1 MADYRQFAKNQGR
14 FRGVGCFNPA
24 ALVRSVNDWREKRHA
39 AISGRAN
46 RKGRND
52 WRRSTFRSRQTV
64 EKDGTWCFLTVKPV
78 TLNSAKH
85 VLQSMKEVLGDVPFI
100 PLFIKIG
107 SNGVMSFYLKN
118 KAAADVL
125 AASSSSAS
133 AKAGKNLSIW
143 KRISKPPFAPLDGAQ
158 CELMKSVLMKRYD
171 STCQRLNLSNFG
183 EDESFIEYRVNFPIN
198 RAAVSLALADLLCQN
213 PTTLVEI
220 DLSCNGLRVLD
231 HVANIMFCALSVTR
245 LDLSGNMVTI
255 NNQHRRTWEA
265 FQLEFSRVIIKRKS
279 CYKFIQVE
287 TASLPTLGSYSCQ
300 LIEAFAFSRLLEIF
314 PLLKILDGKEVST
327 ETFLPQFGLL
337 SMKGSYVVN
346 EPIKIAIASFLQEYY
361 SAFDG
366 DKKNRVQLMK
376 AYEVEQASSLAEL
389 LSIISLS
396 LLTISLNTRANQK
409 NSNICLNKRWKTLIR
424 YNHELMNIESWQ
436 YRRDCLEFSGNMS
449 ITCFL
454 KERIPEIKHE
464 LNSFLVD
471 LAILEENIAVCSIS
485 GYFKDPLDT
494 ANSVKEFGRVLI
506 LEYRPGELI
515 ILNDMTYF
523 CGTTVQAYSDQMAC
537 LEKLNI
543 QYQQS
548 GSIPS
553 AEQLAQGPAA
563 ATPFSNNPNAQ
574 EAISKD
580 TMIAEM
586 AKITGMKPTWAAKCL
601 EDNNWQFQ
609 LACDNFINLRDSGV
623 IPPDAFS

>member
-245 LDLSGNMVTI
+245 LDLSGNMITSIEELGKLSSWNLVALSLRENPVI
-255 NNQHRRTWEA
+255 NS
-265 FQLEFSRVIIKRKS
+265 FKLKP
-279 CYKFIQVE
+279 QVY
-287 TASLPTLGSYSCQ
+287 LR
-300 LIEAFAFSRLLEIF
+300 RLLEIF

-376 AYEVEQASSLAEL
+376 AYE
-389 LSIISLS
+389 S

>member
-1 MADYRQFAKNQGR
+1 MNQWVIVSADDA
-14 FRGVGCFNPA
+14 C
-24 ALVRSVNDWREKRHA
+24 
-39 AISGRAN
+39 
-46 RKGRND
+46 
-52 WRRSTFRSRQTV
+52 
-64 EKDGTWCFLTVKPV
+64 
-78 TLNSAKH
+78 
-85 VLQSMKEVLGDVPFI
+85 VPF
-100 PLFIKIG
+100 
-107 SNGVMSFYLKN
+107 
-118 KAAADVL
+118 
-125 AASSSSAS
+125 
-133 AKAGKNLSIW
+133 
-143 KRISKPPFAPLDGAQ
+143 
-158 CELMKSVLMKRYD
+158 
-171 STCQRLNLSNFG
+171 
-183 EDESFIEYRVNFPIN
+183 SFIEYRVNFPIN

-245 LDLSGNMVTI
+245 LDLSGNMITSIEELGKLSSWNLVALSLRENPVI
-255 NNQHRRTWEA
+255 NS
-265 FQLEFSRVIIKRKS
+265 FKLKP
-279 CYKFIQVE
+279 QVY
-287 TASLPTLGSYSCQ
+287 LR
-300 LIEAFAFSRLLEIF
+300 RLLEIF

-376 AYEVEQASSLAEL
+376 AYEVEQAIAADYFLEHSGKSEKLEH
-389 LSIISLS
+389 
-396 LLTISLNTRANQK
+396 LTDFS
-409 NSNICLNKRWKTLIR
+409 LNKRWKTLIR